1 MFGLKRRGVRR
12 CEKDTLL
19 PKPGPLP
26 HTSQTEATESLHW
39 VIARQVA
46 VSGHG
51 PASRR
56 RISDEPGPARAGR
69 LSPGQRPGAA
79 RPGSRLPRH
88 QVTDGPAAY
97 PGLVAVLADP
107 LRLVIGDRAAKP
119 LAAALDL
126 HTVGDLV
133 GYYPRRYDKRGE
145 LTDLAGLREGDY
157 VTVQA
162 EVASV
167 SSRRMQNRK
176 GYIFEAVVTDGRGR
190 LSLTFFG
197 RGRQEFREKELAPGT
212 RGLFSGQVSSFRGKR
227 QLTHPDYELLGIGSS
242 GARAADFAA
251 ELIPVYRASS
261 QMPSWKIADSVRFA
275 LDVLDVPEDPLPP
288 EVRQRHHLCGY

>member
-1 MFGLKRRGVRR
+1 
-12 CEKDTLL
+12 
-19 PKPGPLP
+19 
-26 HTSQTEATESLHW
+26 
-39 VIARQVA
+39 
-46 VSGHG
+46 
-51 PASRR
+51 
-56 RISDEPGPARAGR
+56 
-69 LSPGQRPGAA
+69 
-79 RPGSRLPRH
+79 
-88 QVTDGPAAY
+88 
-97 PGLVAVLADP
+97 VAVLADP

-145 LTDLAGLREGDY
+145 LTDLARLREGDY

-176 GYIFEAVVTDGRGR
+176 GYIFEAVVTDGHGR

-227 QLTHPDYELLGIGSS
+227 QLTHPDYELLGAGSS

-261 QMPSWKIADSVRFA
+261 QMPSWKIADSVRSRWTCWTYPRTRCRLRSGSGTTCA
-275 LDVLDVPEDPLPP
+275 ATRTRCAASTGPWTTPI
-288 EVRQRHHLCGY
+288 RTGRSRG